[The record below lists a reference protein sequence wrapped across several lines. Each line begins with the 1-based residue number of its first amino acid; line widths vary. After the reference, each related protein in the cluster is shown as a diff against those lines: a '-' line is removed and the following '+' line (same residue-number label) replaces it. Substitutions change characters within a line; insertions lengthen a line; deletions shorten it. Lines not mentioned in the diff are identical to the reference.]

1 MKRSPR
7 LPNDIETTVSIALN
21 EDVGSGD
28 ITAALLEETATAHA
42 RVLTREEAIL
52 CGTAWFD
59 AVFRAL
65 DPTISVRWQ
74 HRDSD
79 IVAAGATLCTLS
91 GPSRALLTGERTALN
106 FLQTLSATAT
116 QTQHCIKLLGTSKT
130 RLLDTRKTLPG
141 LRKAQKYAVRC
152 GGGYNHRMGLFDAV
166 LIKENHIR
174 AAGSITDAVTN
185 ARKRS
190 PGMSVE
196 VEVENIDELDEAIA
210 ANVDIAML
218 DNFSVEKMRSAV
230 ERTAGRVALEAS
242 GGVEES
248 QLRAIATTGV
258 DYVSV
263 GALTKH
269 VQAIDFSMLFE
280 ELS

>member
-1 MKRSPR
+1 
-7 LPNDIETTVSIALN
+7 
-21 EDVGSGD
+21 
-28 ITAALLEETATAHA
+28 
-42 RVLTREEAIL
+42 
-52 CGTAWFD
+52 
-59 AVFRAL
+59 
-65 DPTISVRWQ
+65 
-74 HRDSD
+74 
-79 IVAAGATLCTLS
+79 
-91 GPSRALLTGERTALN
+91 
-106 FLQTLSATAT
+106 
-116 QTQHCIKLLGTSKT
+116 
-130 RLLDTRKTLPG
+130 
-141 LRKAQKYAVRC
+141 
-152 GGGYNHRMGLFDAV
+152 
-166 LIKENHIR
+166 
-174 AAGSITDAVTN
+174 
-185 ARKRS
+185 
-190 PGMSVE
+190 MSVE

-218 DNFSVEKMRSAV
+218 DNFSVERMRSAV